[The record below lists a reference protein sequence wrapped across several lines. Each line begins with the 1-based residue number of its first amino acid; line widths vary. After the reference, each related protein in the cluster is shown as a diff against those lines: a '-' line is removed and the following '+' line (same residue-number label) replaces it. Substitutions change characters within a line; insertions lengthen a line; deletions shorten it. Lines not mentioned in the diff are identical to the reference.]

1 MANKETTSFNWWLHT
16 PSESIL
22 RMIDLNYKIQC
33 ENRERYFNSLF
44 CRGAF
49 EQNRHRGR
57 FIQKIKNN
65 LRRYERG

>member
-44 CRGAF
+44 FGGTRGKG
-49 EQNRHRGR
+49 RHHGR
-57 FIQKIKNN
+57 FIKKNKKD
-65 LRRYERG
+65 